1 MQMHGPLMLLPPAPV
16 TPHSPCTLDE
26 SCREEKGE
34 EGGEELKGADTE
46 HNKVVIVFL
55 TDDELRALQF
65 SSVFGSK
72 KMTTIYYIVLEVS
85 VSTVL

>member
-1 MQMHGPLMLLPPAPV
+1 MRAVSLMEMHGPLMLLPPAPV

-34 EGGEELKGADTE
+34 EEGEELKRGRHRAQYGC
-46 HNKVVIVFL
+46 NCVL

-65 SSVFGSK
+65 SSVVGIIITATISK
-72 KMTTIYYIVLEVS
+72 LN
-85 VSTVL
+85 